1 MSSVAKVIEVSSQ
14 SAKGFE
20 DAIAVGLKKVA
31 KSVKNIEG
39 AWVND
44 LKVVTSPDGKVTH
57 WRVNMRVSFLV
68 D

>member
-20 DAIAVGLKKVA
+20 DAITVGLKKVA

-44 LKVVTSPDGKVTH
+44 LKVITSPDGKVTH